1 MIDLIY
7 FGKKDVNWSLGQS
20 LYSKYEINSIIS
32 AIEKFIN
39 TDSPWLLLWDN
50 ILGPPL
56 EKEIKLLMSED
67 CDISHGGLLL
77 GMGDL
82 PKSINY
88 VLPNWMLTLN
98 PASDQKSIS
107 WKISPRACL
116 LRKDILNSITLRSE
130 YITPEYAFIDFG
142 YRCIRKGVII
152 QHVPN
157 LISNN
162 FDNKY
167 SVINH
172 DETLFIESNFSSR
185 WYYWYLFRNLLVGNY
200 KITQIIGFL
209 LKIKSKILIDKI
221 YQSES
226 IINISNRSNYKS
238 VSIIIPT
245 LNRYNYLINL
255 LKQIGEQSILP
266 LEVIII
272 DQTPINDRIRIE
284 TQKYHNLV
292 VKLILLDRPGQCSAR
307 NKGLEMAKGE
317 YILFC
322 DDDNELPENFIE
334 QHLMNIDYYKN
345 SVSCGV
351 SSEAGIKKTNSDY
364 LHSKISDVFSTN
376 NSLVPKKIFKEIGLF
391 DLAYDRAIRADKDL
405 GIRMYLSG
413 KLLYFNPKII
423 VFHHRSPT
431 GGLRTYNQRN
441 VTYDMSRKKLF
452 IISTPSISEFYQSL
466 RYFSIEQNREMIW
479 SSILGI
485 FANHGNIFFKLLQIA
500 ISTLY
505 LPRIL
510 WLIRKKTLIAK
521 KWLNNF
527 PQIPQ
532 YNKPIE

>member
-1 MIDLIY
+1 LIDLIY
-7 FGKKDVNWSLGQS
+7 FGKRDINWSLGQS

-32 AIEKFIN
+32 AIEQFIN
-39 TDSPWLLLWDN
+39 TDSPWLLIWDN

-56 EKEIKLLMSED
+56 EKEIKLLISEG
-67 CDISHGGLLL
+67 CDIFHGGLLL
-77 GMGDL
+77 GIGDL

-172 DETLFIESNFSSR
+172 NETLFIESNFSSR

-255 LKQIGEQSILP
+255 LKQIDEQSILP

-292 VKLILLDRPGQCSAR
+292 V
-307 NKGLEMAKGE
+307 N
-317 YILFC
+317 
-322 DDDNELPENFIE
+322 
-334 QHLMNIDYYKN
+334 
-345 SVSCGV
+345 
-351 SSEAGIKKTNSDY
+351 
-364 LHSKISDVFSTN
+364 
-376 NSLVPKKIFKEIGLF
+376 
-391 DLAYDRAIRADKDL
+391 
-405 GIRMYLSG
+405 
-413 KLLYFNPKII
+413 
-423 VFHHRSPT
+423 
-431 GGLRTYNQRN
+431 
-441 VTYDMSRKKLF
+441 
-452 IISTPSISEFYQSL
+452 
-466 RYFSIEQNREMIW
+466 
-479 SSILGI
+479 
-485 FANHGNIFFKLLQIA
+485 
-500 ISTLY
+500 
-505 LPRIL
+505 
-510 WLIRKKTLIAK
+510 
-521 KWLNNF
+521 
-527 PQIPQ
+527 
-532 YNKPIE
+532 